1 MATSWLLRHPCP
13 LARPWTRTRNDIG
26 LHVTSITYC
35 YWRCT
40 KASGGGRIMAD
51 MSMHTTS
58 CKAEPALLPQA
69 DAAELAGGA
78 DPPPRASK
86 RSARTGRAATVAARH
101 DEEGTD
107 DEWLMYLEPAK
118 LEVFD
123 HLEPWAEAN
132 VVPLLKPAQVAW
144 QPTDLLPDPASL
156 GADGFHAAC
165 SDISARAAGLPDA
178 HLVCL
183 VGNMVTEEA
192 LPTYQSIPNRFEAV
206 RDLTGSSGTAW
217 ARWIRGWSAEE
228 NRHGDVLN
236 RYLFLSGRV
245 DMRQVERTIHNLIQS
260 GMVMNAARSPYHG
273 FIYVAFQERATSI
286 SHGNTARHAKE
297 HGDLVLARICGAI
310 AADEKRHELAY
321 TRIVGKL
328 FEIDPDGAVRA
339 LAYMMR
345 RRIVMPASLMT
356 DGRDGDLFAH
366 YAAVAQQTGIYT
378 ASDYR
383 SILEHLMKQWGVE
396 ELAAAELSD
405 DGRRAREYVCA
416 LPHKIRRLE
425 EKAHERSGQKAQPA
439 TSAPFSWIFDKP
451 LNNSMG

>member
-1 MATSWLLRHPCP
+1 MATSQSSWLLRHLCP
-13 LARPWTRTRNDIG
+13 LAMPWTRTGNNIG
-26 LHVTSITYC
+26 LKVTNIT
-35 YWRCT
+35 YWRCSR
-40 KASGGGRIMAD
+40 ANNGGTMMED
-51 MSMHTTS
+51 MSMSTAN
-58 CKAEPALLPQA
+58 CLAQPAQLQGEA
-69 DAAELAGGA
+69 VEVAGV
-78 DPPPRASK
+78 SK
-86 RSARTGRAATVAARH
+86 RSTRTGRCAAVAVRH
-101 DEEGTD
+101 EEEGTD

-132 VVPLLKPAQVAW
+132 VVPLLKPAEVAW
-144 QPTDLLPDPASL
+144 RPTDLLPDLASL
-156 GADGFHAAC
+156 GADGFRAAC

-206 RDLTGSSGTAW
+206 RDLTGSSCTAW

-236 RYLFLSGRV
+236 RYLFLSGRI
-245 DMRQVERTIHNLIQS
+245 DMRQVERTIHNLIHS

-286 SHGNTARHAKE
+286 SHGNTARRANE
-297 HGDLVLARICGAI
+297 HGDVALARICGAI

-328 FEIDPDGAVRA
+328 FEIDPDGSVRA

-345 RRIVMPASLMT
+345 RRIIMPASLVT
-356 DGRDGDLFAH
+356 DGCDGDLFAH
-366 YAAVAQQTGIYT
+366 YAAVAQQAGIYT

-383 SILEHLMKQWGVE
+383 SILEHLIKQWGVE
-396 ELAAAELSD
+396 ELVAAELSD
-405 DGRRAREYVCA
+405 DGRRARDYVCA
-416 LPHKIRRLE
+416 LPKKIRRLE
-425 EKAHERSGQKAQPA
+425 EKAHERNGKKAQPM
-439 TSAPFSWIFDKP
+439 TSVSFSWIFDRP
-451 LNNSMG
+451 VNIGMA

>member
-1 MATSWLLRHPCP
+1 MSTLQSSLLMCP
-13 LARPWTRTRNDIG
+13 LARPWTRRGNNRG
-26 LHVTSITYC
+26 LQQVLTNIT
-35 YWRCT
+35 YWRCSS
-40 KASGGGRIMAD
+40 AGDGGRFMA
-51 MSMHTTS
+51 
-58 CKAEPALLPQA
+58 EI
-69 DAAELAGGA
+69 AGLGKG
-78 DPPPRASK
+78 STG
-86 RSARTGRAATVAARH
+86 TGRRAAVAAKH
-101 DEEGTD
+101 EEEGTD
-107 DEWLMYLEPAK
+107 DEWLMYLKPAK
-118 LEVFD
+118 LEVFH

-132 VVPLLKPAQVAW
+132 VVPLLKPAEVAW
-144 QPTDLLPDPASL
+144 QPTDLLPDLASL

-165 SDISARAAGLPDA
+165 SDITARAAGLPDA

-192 LPTYQSIPNRFEAV
+192 LPTYQSIPNRFEGV

-245 DMRQVERTIHNLIQS
+245 DMRQVERTIHNLINS

-286 SHGNTARHAKE
+286 SHGNTARRAKE
-297 HGDLVLARICGAI
+297 HGDMALARICGAI

-328 FEIDPDGAVRA
+328 FKIDPDGAVRA

-345 RRIVMPASLMT
+345 LRIVMPASLVT
-356 DGRDGDLFAH
+356 DGRDDDLFAH
-366 YAAVAQQTGIYT
+366 YAAVAQQAGIYT

-383 SILEHLMKQWGVE
+383 SVLEHLIKQWGVE
-396 ELAAAELSD
+396 ELVAGELSD
-405 DGRRAREYVCA
+405 EGRRARDYVCA
-416 LPHKIRRLE
+416 LPRKIRRLE
-425 EKAHERSGQKAQPA
+425 EKAHQRRKAKP
-439 TSAPFSWIFDKP
+439 TTLTPFSWIFDKP
-451 LNNSMG
+451 VNITMA